1 LGYVLVLEVGM
12 ITALAAVFRRES
24 VKSCSPGVKRGRC
37 GRMGRMA
44 KKLWKLRPGVWT
56 LTVAAWKIY
65 RRLPAKQR
73 KQVLDATRKHGPRL
87 AKKAYASYRRKK

>member
-1 LGYVLVLEVGM
+1 
-12 ITALAAVFRRES
+12 
-24 VKSCSPGVKRGRC
+24 
-37 GRMGRMA
+37 MA
-44 KKLWKLRPGVWT
+44 KKLWKLRPGLWT

-87 AKKAYASYRRKK
+87 AKKAYSAYRGRSS